1 MKLEFFRHIFFLF
14 YIFSTDFRKIL
25 FVIFH
30 ENPSGLSIVIFH
42 ENSSRLSLVVS
53 GGRTDRQANMSK
65 LIVAVRSFAN
75 APSEQNARRLGTIY
89 LYPSKTFHVNV
100 EVAAWIEQLV

>member
-1 MKLEFFRHIFFLF
+1 MQLEFSRQIFFFFFF

-30 ENPSGLSIVIFH
+30 ENPSGLS
-42 ENSSRLSLVVS
+42 LVVS
-53 GGRTDRQANMSK
+53 GGRTDGRTDRQANMSK

-75 APSEQNARRLGTIY
+75 APIEQNARRLDTI
-89 LYPSKTFHVNV
+89 
-100 EVAAWIEQLV
+100 